1 MKLPYSFEVCTETT
15 GQAAVVMVNGELDI
29 ATAPQLRL
37 ALAQCLKVPLG
48 SLTVDFSGV
57 AFCDCAGLNV
67 LIGARK
73 SAAEAGVR
81 FQVSGVS
88 RQVLKL
94 MRDTGTD
101 QQFRNASQPYE
112 PEPDFDPSALG
123 PIALMPPVMALP
135 TARRE
140 PPGPQEHDH
149 ARPQPAAGVCATA
162 CPGSGSRAALA

>member
-1 MKLPYSFEVCTETT
+1 MKLPYSFEVCTETA
-15 GQAAVVMVNGELDI
+15 GQAAVVTVSGELDV

-37 ALAQCLKVPLG
+37 ALAQCLKARLT

-73 SAAEAGVR
+73 SAADAGIR
-81 FQVSGVS
+81 FRLSGVS
-88 RQVLKL
+88 RQVTKL

-101 QQFRNASQPYE
+101 AQFRNAPQPYE
-112 PEPDFDPSALG
+112 PEHDFDPSALG
-123 PIALMPPVMALP
+123 TSALMPPVMALP

-140 PPGPQEHDH
+140 PPGPQAHDH

-162 CPGSGSRAALA
+162 CPGSGPRAALA

>member
-1 MKLPYSFEVCTETT
+1 MKLPYSFDVCTESA
-15 GQAAVVMVNGELDI
+15 GQNAVVKVNGELDI

-37 ALAQCLKVPLG
+37 ALAQCMKPPLS
-48 SLTVDFSGV
+48 SLTVDFGGV
-57 AFCDCAGLNV
+57 VFCDCAGLNV

-73 SAAEAGVR
+73 AADAVGAR
-81 FQVSGVS
+81 FQVSGIS
-88 RQVLKL
+88 RQVRKL

-101 QQFRNASQPYE
+101 AQFRNAPPRDE
-112 PEPDFDPSALG
+112 PEQPFDPSALG
-123 PIALMPPVMALP
+123 PSALMPPVMALP

-140 PPGPQEHDH
+140 PPGPQAHDH